1 MKDTR
6 SIEIKVG
13 LVSILAV
20 ILFII
25 GITLGRG
32 LYVTVNPVTV
42 KIRFPNSGNIQVSAP
57 VFVNGVRRGS
67 VASVKNDNGSV
78 LVTADLDNVSEFRKD
93 VSARISILE
102 ITGGKKIEIFPG
114 KLPDK
119 YKIGDE
125 IIGKTEADFADLV
138 YMLGEIGNDGM
149 LLIKRLDTLSVSINR
164 IISDEQFINNLKNTI
179 DNTAQLSAN
188 ANRLLSENIKS
199 IELTINNLKSITSE
213 LNASIK
219 ENTPK
224 IDTLITKFDLTLTD
238 TRTLIAQTNKT
249 IAEAEL
255 IVKDLKNMT
264 DSVRYGSGFVN
275 KLIYDKEF
283 SGRIDSTI
291 NNLSKFI
298 EHVQQYGINANIRL
312 GGRP

>member
-6 SIEIKVG
+6 SVEIKVG

-32 LYVTVNPVTV
+32 LYVSVNPVQV
-42 KIRFPNSGNIQVSAP
+42 KMRFPNSGNIQISAP
-57 VFVNGVRRGS
+57 VFVNGVKRGS
-67 VASVKNDNGSV
+67 VASVSNDNGSV
-78 LVTADLDNVSEFRKD
+78 LITADLDNVSELRKD

-102 ITGGKKIEIFPG
+102 ITGGKKIDIVPG
-114 KLPDK
+114 KSPVK

-125 IIGKTEADFADLV
+125 ILGKTAADFADLL

-149 LLIKRLDTLSVSINR
+149 VLIKRLDTLAVSINR
-164 IISDEQFINNLKNTI
+164 IVADEQFINNLKNTVES
-179 DNTAQLSAN
+179 TSQLTAN
-188 ANRLLSENIKS
+188 ANKLLSDNIKG
-199 IELTINNLKSITSE
+199 IELTINNLKSMTTE

-219 ENTPK
+219 QNAPK
-224 IDTLITKFDLTLTD
+224 IDTIINKFDLTLTD

-255 IVKDLKNMT
+255 IVKDLKSMT

-275 KLIYDKEF
+275 KLLYDKEF
-283 SGRIDSTI
+283 SVRIDSTI
-291 NNLSKFI
+291 SNLSKFI
-298 EHVQQYGINANIRL
+298 EQVQIYGINANIRL
-312 GGRP
+312 GGKP